1 MTRRVH
7 TSIDLLPENLRDEL
21 FSMIVDGDWPD
32 DWPAEKLGETKGKPI
47 YNDLVL
53 YAGHKGHKIS
63 LSAVGRWAKPLH
75 GYETLRIACESARVA
90 TKDMTAETASENQK
104 AAAEMITAHM
114 INLMTS
120 EDSLTTKQA
129 QEVSKAIK
137 DCTAVALQSDQY
149 IRQQLDAKAKTADAT
164 VTAIVKKKRIDPET
178 LKLIREQ
185 IYGIVA

>member
-1 MTRRVH
+1 
-7 TSIDLLPENLRDEL
+7 
-21 FSMIVDGDWPD
+21 MIVDGDWPG
-32 DWPAEKLGETKGKPI
+32 DWPADTLGETKGKPT
-47 YNDLVL
+47 YENLVA
-53 YAGHKGHKIS
+53 YAGHKGHTLSK
-63 LSAVGRWAKPLH
+63 SAVGRWAQPLM
-75 GYETLRIACESARVA
+75 GYEKMRIACESAKTMTR
-90 TKDMTAETASENQK
+90 DMTNEKASENQK
-104 AAAEMITAHM
+104 AAAELVTAHM

-129 QEVSKAIK
+129 QEVAKSLK

-149 IRQQLDAKAKTADAT
+149 IRQQLAEKAKSADAT